1 MTLVESDDLTGQR
14 TQQLMLLCSRRRL
27 DAEEAAQARALVE
40 CGISWT
46 QLWDQAWHNGL
57 APLVFHNLRALDIM
71 ARVPPTVWRQFEED
85 YYSTLSGN
93 VLLEAEMVRVTSQL
107 ARRGID
113 RLLLKGMVLGELL
126 YPDPA
131 LRPSSDIDVMV
142 RHEQLTQAQNVLH
155 ELGYTIQPGRQ
166 LDFQLARSYDIP
178 YVRATAD
185 GQAILLELHWHLA
198 EPGLFDLDVGNL
210 WARAWE
216 LEVNHH
222 ILPTLSLE
230 DLLLHLTIH
239 IRKHRYVGLRWLVDV
254 SELLRGY
261 GQQLDWDYLTHTAR
275 RAGAA
280 TLFYVTLH
288 LSQELMGV
296 TVPASVMQ
304 DLRPGPLRRWLLRPF
319 MDAQVPMRAIREGS
333 AEWSWLGLGQL
344 LMLDDVQSIGTDL
357 GRRFAPPTAI
367 FPERPPSTGWLADL
381 QFHVHRLV
389 TIGMRVVRMA
399 WRRITAGAGRLP

>member
-1 MTLVESDDLTGQR
+1 MLVEPNDLSMQR

-27 DAEEAAQARALVE
+27 DPADIAQSRALVE

-57 APLVFHNLRALDIM
+57 APLVFHNLRTLDIS
-71 ARVPPTVWRQFEED
+71 ARVPPAVWRQFEED

-93 VLLEAEMVRVTSQL
+93 VLLEAEMVRVTDQL
-107 ARRGID
+107 ARHGID

-142 RHEQLTQAQNVLH
+142 RHEQLTQAQAVLH

-185 GQAILLELHWHLA
+185 GQAVLLELHWNLA
-198 EPGLFDLDVGNL
+198 EPGLFNLDVDSL
-210 WARAWE
+210 WARARQ
-216 LEVNHH
+216 LEVNRHV
-222 ILPTLSLE
+222 LPTLSLE

-261 GQQLDWDYLTHTAR
+261 GEQLDWDYLTRTAQQ
-275 RAGAA
+275 AGAG

-296 TVPASVMQ
+296 TAPPAVMET
-304 DLRPGPLRRWLLRPF
+304 LRPGPLRRWLLRPF
-319 MDAQVPMRAIREGS
+319 TDGQVPMRVIREGS

-344 LMLDDVQSIGTDL
+344 LLLDNIRSVWLDV

-367 FPERPPSTGWLADL
+367 FAEQPPSNGWWADL
-381 QFHVHRLV
+381 RFHVHRLA
-389 TIGMRVVRMA
+389 TIGQRVVRTA
-399 WRRITAGAGRLP
+399 WRRITAGAGRPS

>member
-1 MTLVESDDLTGQR
+1 MQTQPDDSAMQR

-27 DAEEAAQARALVE
+27 NWEESRRAHALVE

-46 QLWDQAWHNGL
+46 QLWDQAWLNGL
-57 APLVFHNLRALDIM
+57 APLVFHNLRTLDLTTWM
-71 ARVPPTVWRQFEED
+71 PAAVWRQFEAD
-85 YYSTLSGN
+85 YYNTLSDN
-93 VLLEAEMVRVTSQL
+93 LLLEAEMVRVTDCL
-107 ARRGID
+107 AQNGID

-142 RHEQLTQAQNVLH
+142 RHEQLGQAQAVLRD
-155 ELGYTIQPGRQ
+155 LGYTIQPGRQ

-178 YVRATAD
+178 YVRATTS
-185 GQAILLELHWHLA
+185 GQPVLLELHWNLA
-198 EPGLFDLDVGNL
+198 EPGLFNLDVATL
-210 WARAWE
+210 WARAQQ

-222 ILPTLSLE
+222 TLPTLSLE

-261 GQQLDWDYLTHTAR
+261 GQQLDWSYLVRTAR
-275 RAGAA
+275 QAGAG

-288 LSQELMGV
+288 LAQELMGV
-296 TVPASVMQ
+296 KVPASVMQ
-304 DLRPGPLRRWLLRPF
+304 ALRPSPLRRWLLRPF
-319 MDAQVPMRAIREGS
+319 MDAQVPLRAIREGS

-344 LMLDDVQSIGTDL
+344 LMLDRIQSIGLDV
-357 GRRFAPPTAI
+357 GRRFAPPTEI
-367 FPERPPSTGWLADL
+367 FPERPTTRGWLSEL
-381 QFHVHRLV
+381 QFHLHRLA
-389 TIGMRVVRMA
+389 TIAARVVRMA
-399 WRRITAGAGRLP
+399 WRRITAGAGRLS

>member
-1 MTLVESDDLTGQR
+1 MFAEPNDQSMQH

-27 DAEEAAQARALVE
+27 NPEEIAQSRALVE
-40 CGISWT
+40 CGISWS

-57 APLVFHNLRALDIM
+57 APLVFHNLRTLDITG
-71 ARVPPTVWRQFEED
+71 RVPQAIWRQFEED
-85 YYSTLSGN
+85 YYNTLSGN
-93 VLLEAEMVRVTSQL
+93 VLLEAEMVRVTDHL
-107 ARRGID
+107 ARHGID

-142 RHEQLTQAQNVLH
+142 RQEQLTQAQAVLH
-155 ELGYTIQPGRQ
+155 GLGYTLQPGRQ

-185 GQAILLELHWHLA
+185 GQAVLLELHWHLA
-198 EPGLFDLDVGNL
+198 EPGLFNLDVGTL
-210 WARAWE
+210 WARAWH
-216 LEVNHH
+216 LEVNGHV
-222 ILPTLSLE
+222 LPTLSLE

-261 GQQLDWDYLTHTAR
+261 GEQLDWGYLTRTAQQ
-275 RAGAA
+275 AGAG

-296 TVPASVMQ
+296 TVPAHVMHA
-304 DLRPGPLRRWLLRPF
+304 LRPGRLRRWLLRPF
-319 MDAQVPMRAIREGS
+319 TDAQMPMRAIREGS

-344 LMLDDVQSIGTDL
+344 LMLDNIRSIGLDV

-367 FPERPPSTGWLADL
+367 FTEQPPADGWWADL
-381 QFHVHRLV
+381 RFHVHRLA
-389 TIGMRVVRMA
+389 TIGLRVLRMA
-399 WRRITAGAGRLP
+399 WRRITAGAGRLS